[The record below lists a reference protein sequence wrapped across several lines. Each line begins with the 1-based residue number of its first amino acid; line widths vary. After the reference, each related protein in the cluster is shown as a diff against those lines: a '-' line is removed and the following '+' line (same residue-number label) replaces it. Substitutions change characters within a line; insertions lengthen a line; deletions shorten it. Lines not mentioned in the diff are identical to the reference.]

1 MVLVLTWSSF
11 LSTLGVD
18 MGGQISRDAL
28 SVFRSASSES
38 FKEKAQ
44 LL

>member
-1 MVLVLTWSSF
+1 M
-11 LSTLGVD
+11 D
-18 MGGQISRDAL
+18 MGDQISRDAL
-28 SVFRSASSES
+28 SVFKSAFSES